1 MINGIVNIYKE
12 KGYTSHDVVAV
23 LRKVVG
29 QKKIGHTGTL
39 DPDATGVLPVCLGRA
54 TKVCE
59 LLTDHDKTYEA
70 LLLLGKTTDTQDISG
85 EVLEEKNPAHLTEEE
100 VRSCI
105 ESFIGEYDQVP
116 PMYSA
121 LKVNGKKLYE
131 LAREGKT
138 VERKSRRVQIHGI
151 RILEMNLP
159 HVRMEVDCSKG
170 TYIRTL
176 CHDIG
181 EKLQVGGCM
190 EELERTKVG
199 RFLKED
205 AVTLDEVRQKMEQG
219 EGAELFT
226 PLDQIFAELPAVTV
240 TDAKAWMSYNGNDLP
255 ERFLLEKE
263 EWTDGQEVRVYDSRK
278 NFIGL
283 YQYRAPKKL
292 FHIKKMFLD
301 PEAEKIEKSSTN
313 KTDMQYIKGLD
324 AFDGRNHT
332 AVTLGKFDGLHRG
345 HQKLL
350 NRIMKYAKK
359 EDCDSVV
366 CAFDM
371 DRDCLMTNEER
382 RAFLEDKVDYLIEIP
397 FTREMME
404 MEAEKFIDEILYKKL
419 HASHIVVGT
428 DFNFGHE
435 KRGNHQMLEKYA
447 AKYGYTVDVVEKA
460 YYKDREISSTYIRE
474 LLLDGNV
481 PLANELLGYPYEIT
495 SVVEH
500 GQQLGRTLGFPT
512 MNLAPQ
518 GKKILPKYG
527 VYACRVLVD
536 GVWYGGVG
544 NAGVK
549 PTVAQEKRRLFEVYV
564 YGYEGD
570 AYGKTATVQILEFE
584 RPETKFHSVEE
595 LKDRV
600 MKDMQYGGEYLKNHP
615 LDER

>member
-85 EVLEEKNPAHLTEEE
+85 EVLEEKDPAHLTEEE

-105 ESFIGEYDQVP
+105 ESFIGEYDQIP

-263 EWTDGQEVRVYDSRK
+263 AWTDGQEVRVYDSRK

-301 PEAEKIEKSSTN
+301 PEAEKIEK
-313 KTDMQYIKGLD
+313 
-324 AFDGRNHT
+324 
-332 AVTLGKFDGLHRG
+332 
-345 HQKLL
+345 
-350 NRIMKYAKK
+350 
-359 EDCDSVV
+359 
-366 CAFDM
+366 
-371 DRDCLMTNEER
+371 
-382 RAFLEDKVDYLIEIP
+382 
-397 FTREMME
+397 
-404 MEAEKFIDEILYKKL
+404 
-419 HASHIVVGT
+419 
-428 DFNFGHE
+428 
-435 KRGNHQMLEKYA
+435 
-447 AKYGYTVDVVEKA
+447 
-460 YYKDREISSTYIRE
+460 
-474 LLLDGNV
+474 
-481 PLANELLGYPYEIT
+481 
-495 SVVEH
+495 
-500 GQQLGRTLGFPT
+500 
-512 MNLAPQ
+512 
-518 GKKILPKYG
+518 
-527 VYACRVLVD
+527 
-536 GVWYGGVG
+536 
-544 NAGVK
+544 
-549 PTVAQEKRRLFEVYV
+549 
-564 YGYEGD
+564 
-570 AYGKTATVQILEFE
+570 
-584 RPETKFHSVEE
+584 
-595 LKDRV
+595 
-600 MKDMQYGGEYLKNHP
+600 
-615 LDER
+615 

>member
-59 LLTDHDKTYEA
+59 LLTGHDKTYEA

-85 EVLEEKNPAHLTEEE
+85 EVLEERDPGGLTEEE

-105 ESFIGEYDQVP
+105 ESFIGEYDQIP

-151 RILEMNLP
+151 CILEMNLP

-301 PEAEKIEKSSTN
+301 PEAEKIEK
-313 KTDMQYIKGLD
+313 
-324 AFDGRNHT
+324 
-332 AVTLGKFDGLHRG
+332 
-345 HQKLL
+345 
-350 NRIMKYAKK
+350 
-359 EDCDSVV
+359 
-366 CAFDM
+366 
-371 DRDCLMTNEER
+371 
-382 RAFLEDKVDYLIEIP
+382 
-397 FTREMME
+397 
-404 MEAEKFIDEILYKKL
+404 
-419 HASHIVVGT
+419 
-428 DFNFGHE
+428 
-435 KRGNHQMLEKYA
+435 
-447 AKYGYTVDVVEKA
+447 
-460 YYKDREISSTYIRE
+460 
-474 LLLDGNV
+474 
-481 PLANELLGYPYEIT
+481 
-495 SVVEH
+495 
-500 GQQLGRTLGFPT
+500 
-512 MNLAPQ
+512 
-518 GKKILPKYG
+518 
-527 VYACRVLVD
+527 
-536 GVWYGGVG
+536 
-544 NAGVK
+544 
-549 PTVAQEKRRLFEVYV
+549 
-564 YGYEGD
+564 
-570 AYGKTATVQILEFE
+570 
-584 RPETKFHSVEE
+584 
-595 LKDRV
+595 
-600 MKDMQYGGEYLKNHP
+600 
-615 LDER
+615 